1 MRVVLFVLVVLT
13 WTTLAEKVQAQGIQ
27 LSGGLDARYTRPE
40 DSESYRPRLEGAFL
54 NIRKVW
60 GDALG
65 DRWIGVAQGDF
76 DDNLQRIRPYQVYLQ
91 YKGPLG
97 KWNVRAG
104 HFLLPFG
111 LLATHDTERLIL
123 QGLEGV
129 SLGVRKDTGA
139 GVIGRF
145 GAWDYALT
153 VTTGLGDTHVLDERA
168 NPVLTGRI
176 SYVRQ
181 DLQVGISVL
190 RGDLL
195 LGHDAG
201 ALSGNR
207 FRERRFS
214 MDVTKSVRSLNL
226 RLEGVAGT
234 DDGRA
239 VGGGILL
246 ADYAITPNLEVNA
259 RTASWSRHGN
269 IWSGG
274 LGVTY
279 QARPGLYF
287 RAAKTYQSEGTFN
300 NGYAVQ
306 IYYEFTKQLR

>member
-1 MRVVLFVLVVLT
+1 MRVVLFVLVVL
-13 WTTLAEKVQAQGIQ
+13 AENAYSQGFQ
-27 LSGGLDARYTRPE
+27 VSGGLDARYARPE
-40 DSESYRPRLEGAFL
+40 DGERYKPRLEGAFL

-60 GDALG
+60 ADALG
-65 DRWIGVAQGDF
+65 DRWIGVAQADF
-76 DDNLQRIRPYQVYLQ
+76 DDNLRRIRPYQVYVQ

-111 LLATHDTERLIL
+111 LLATYDTERLIL
-123 QGLEGV
+123 QGLEGM
-129 SLGVRKDTGA
+129 SLGIRKDTGA

-153 VTTGLGDTHVLDERA
+153 VTTGLGDTHVVDKRA

-176 SYVRQ
+176 AYVRQ
-181 DLQVGISVL
+181 DLQLGISVL

-195 LGHDAG
+195 LGHDGG

-207 FRERRFS
+207 VRERRIS
-214 MDVTKSVRSLNL
+214 VDVTKSVRALNL
-226 RLEGVAGT
+226 RLEGIAGT
-234 DDGRA
+234 DDGRT

-246 ADYAITPNLEVNA
+246 ADYALTPNLEVNA
-259 RTASWSRHGN
+259 RAASWSGHGN
-269 IWSGG
+269 VRSADLG
-274 LGVTY
+274 LTY

-306 IYYEFTKQLR
+306 IYYEFTKQLP